1 MQILT
6 ILDMYSQTCLFVW
19 LPFVILLEER
29 HVVESSI
36 LSIIL

>member
-6 ILDMYSQTCLFVW
+6 IFYMYSQTCLFVW

-29 HVVESSI
+29 HVVKRCI